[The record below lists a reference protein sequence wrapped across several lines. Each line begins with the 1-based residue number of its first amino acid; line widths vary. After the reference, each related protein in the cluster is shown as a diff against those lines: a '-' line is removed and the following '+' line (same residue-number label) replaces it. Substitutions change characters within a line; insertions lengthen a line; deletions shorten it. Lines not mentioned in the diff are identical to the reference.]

1 MVRKLKGISKNITLF
16 FPGNHSTANRINRI
30 GGAMTY
36 QGKASL
42 ERVNDQKFI
51 DEINR
56 RPTLSRANLIAA
68 AMTCLTFAGM
78 LLAWAI
84 WG

>member
-1 MVRKLKGISKNITLF
+1 
-16 FPGNHSTANRINRI
+16 
-30 GGAMTY
+30 MTY
-36 QGKASL
+36 KGNARL

-68 AMTCLTFAGM
+68 AMTFLTMAAM